1 MQVAL
6 VFAFQLGM
14 SRWQLE
20 LFRAYTEMVRVIP
33 REEYI
38 VSISYGVFRAY
49 TGTPKKAN
57 AGRLS

>member
-1 MQVAL
+1 MIRCGLPTQDEIN
-6 VFAFQLGM
+6 
-14 SRWQLE
+14 RWDDIQ
-20 LFRAYTEMVRVIP
+20 RAKGYEMVRVIP

>member
-1 MQVAL
+1 MFFFGQVKG
-6 VFAFQLGM
+6 VDGV
-14 SRWQLE
+14 SISYGV
-20 LFRAYTEMVRVIP
+20 FRAYTEMVRVIP